1 MKKSLITFLLLCIAV
16 FTGCQVSYVKPTRG
30 ESASNITVYQ
40 GFSRSAVGA
49 QNTLD
54 AATTKTS
61 SMLTAQVNP
70 ELNSEINPALS
81 SEVNPALA
89 SEINPELSG
98 NSAEVNPEI
107 DANIEAEVSDIYKG
121 GEIKEEE
128 AEPEPEAEVEPEAE
142 AEVEAE
148 VEDE

>member
-1 MKKSLITFLLLCIAV
+1 MNKSITIILASLFAV
-16 FTGCQVSYVKPTRG
+16 IFTGCQVSYVKPTRG

-70 ELNSEINPALS
+70 ELNSEINPAVS

-89 SEINPELSG
+89 SEINPNLSG

-107 DANIEAEVSDIYKG
+107 DTNIEAEVSDIYKG
-121 GEIKEEE
+121 GEVKKEDEPEEE
-128 AEPEPEAEVEPEAE
+128 VEEEVI
-142 AEVEAE
+142 
-148 VEDE
+148 EDE